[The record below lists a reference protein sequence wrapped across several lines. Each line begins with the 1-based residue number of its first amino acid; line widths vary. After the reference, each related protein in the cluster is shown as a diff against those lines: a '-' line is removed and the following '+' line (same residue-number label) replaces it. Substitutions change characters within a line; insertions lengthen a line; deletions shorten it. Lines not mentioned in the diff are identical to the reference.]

1 MSSGSVRALPPP
13 RSHTGVSQAAP
24 KSRRWRDR
32 RGTRANCRHSERAR
46 ADRGRAFLE
55 LEWTNCARGGAF
67 APLARRSRES
77 RRDACCAL
85 GRVGRAVVAT
95 DPRVPR
101 AGHCISVTRARWRRA
116 CRRARRLGGACEVGR
131 VQAASR
137 PTIDLARP
145 LGGVGLLLMPSAFA
159 SAGLASTVD
168 TAAASVTLCYPARG
182 KGAIWFRPP
191 SDPPAGLPSLI
202 GGHPD

>member
-137 PTIDLARP
+137 PTIEPCATARRRRP
-145 LGGVGLLLMPSAFA
+145 VAHAVGLRFRGARVHRRHGGGIGDALLSGARKRRD
-159 SAGLASTVD
+159 LVQ
-168 TAAASVTLCYPARG
+168 TAV
-182 KGAIWFRPP
+182 
-191 SDPPAGLPSLI
+191 
-202 GGHPD
+202 